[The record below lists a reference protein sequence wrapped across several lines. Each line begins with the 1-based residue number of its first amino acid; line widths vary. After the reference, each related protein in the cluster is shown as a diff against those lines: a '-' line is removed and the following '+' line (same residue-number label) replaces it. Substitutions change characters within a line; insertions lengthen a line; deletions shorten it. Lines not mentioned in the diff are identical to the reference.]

1 MNHIS
6 LIALCLGI
14 IAVLLSIHYMN
25 FGEKLYTELKNI
37 KTKCITVN
45 KYSKKEKEIIYSILE
60 LQKNTG
66 LDIDKLKNLIIKYSK
81 TISKNDKSQ
90 PIIESFENPKN
101 IKVPDK
107 VYSNSENRGFDNFD
121 IFNQA
126 LYNI

>member
-66 LDIDKLKNLIIKYSK
+66 LDINKLKNLIIKYSK
-81 TISKNDKSQ
+81 TISKNDNSQ

-101 IKVPDK
+101 IKVPNE

>member
-1 MNHIS
+1 
-6 LIALCLGI
+6 
-14 IAVLLSIHYMN
+14 MN
-25 FGEKLYTELKNI
+25 FGEKLYSEVKNI

-45 KYSKKEKEIIYSILE
+45 KYNKKEKEIIYSILE

-66 LDIDKLKNLIIKYSK
+66 LDINKLKDLIIEYSK
-81 TISKNDKSQ
+81 TNLKDNKSE

-101 IKVPDK
+101 VKI
-107 VYSNSENRGFDNFD
+107 SNQEYTNSGNRGFDNFD

>member
-1 MNHIS
+1 
-6 LIALCLGI
+6 
-14 IAVLLSIHYMN
+14 MN
-25 FGEKLYTELKNI
+25 FGEKLYSEVKNI

-45 KYSKKEKEIIYSILE
+45 KYNKKEKEIIYSILE

-66 LDIDKLKNLIIKYSK
+66 LDINKLKDLIIEYSK
-81 TISKNDKSQ
+81 TILKNNKSE

-101 IKVPDK
+101 VKISNQ
-107 VYSNSENRGFDNFD
+107 VYTNSGNRGFDNFD